1 MKKQKMQAVRETRKV
16 YDLSSLRVMVLE
28 EFPFMADLM
37 AAMLREFKVNTV
49 LTTCKAQ
56 QAMEMLEQYNMYS
69 PPRAHID
76 MLISDWI
83 PPGGEGLDLLKWA
96 RIHAVESIRYLPI
109 LFCTSY
115 ASRWRVLTVRDSGA
129 NEVLVKPVS
138 AQKLAHRLTYIIDK
152 PRPFVRSR
160 HFLGPDR
167 RRRGDE
173 YRGKERRLKT
183 QVKVTHEQESKT
195 G

>member
-1 MKKQKMQAVRETRKV
+1 MKKQEKARETRKV
-16 YDLSSLRVMVLE
+16 YDLSNLRVMVLE

-37 AAMLREFKVNTV
+37 AAMLREFKVNAV

-76 MLISDWI
+76 LLVSDWL
-83 PPGGEGLDLLKWA
+83 PPGGEGLELLKWM
-96 RIHAVESIRYLPI
+96 RIHAVESIRYMPV

-129 NEVLVKPVS
+129 NEVLVKPIS
-138 AQKLAHRLTYIIDK
+138 AEKLAHRLTYIIDK
-152 PRPFVRSR
+152 PRPFIRSR

-167 RRRGDE
+167 RRRDDPQH
-173 YRGKERRLKT
+173 GKERRLRKD
-183 QVKVTHEQESKT
+183 VKVTHEQEQQSKA

>member
-1 MKKQKMQAVRETRKV
+1 MKKQKAAETRKV

-37 AAMLREFKVNTV
+37 AEMLREFKVSAV
-49 LTTCKAQ
+49 LTTCKAE

-83 PPGGEGLDLLKWA
+83 PPSGEGLELLKWA

-115 ASRWRVLTVRDSGA
+115 ANQWRVVTVRDSGA

-167 RRRGDE
+167 RRREDA
-173 YRGKERRLKT
+173 YQGKERRVRTK
-183 QVKVTHEQESKT
+183 VKVTHEQ